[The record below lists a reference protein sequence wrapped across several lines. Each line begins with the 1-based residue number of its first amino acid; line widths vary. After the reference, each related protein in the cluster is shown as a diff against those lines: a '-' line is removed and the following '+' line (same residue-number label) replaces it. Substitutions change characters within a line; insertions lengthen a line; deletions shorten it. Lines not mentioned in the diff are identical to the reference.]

1 MAIIKIKFK
10 DTITMPSSAT
20 TFNITF
26 TTPENSDEYNKM
38 IVNYNNEGGINYY
51 YNSSV
56 TAVYNS
62 SGWRSYVYK
71 VIEIDTSQPNFQT
84 FINAMKSNIEG
95 VLLESGTYVWNS
107 EQPFWSGEFPT
118 STERKI
124 VKFNFT
130 SNNIQFASCGVSVY
144 GAGGEFHFAYGKSTA
159 TTNGDTYLNSDV
171 SSGKVLEVCNTEAYD
186 FWGGTDVYRTIILDT
201 DQYVDYDFYSNYV
214 GSKLNKKITS
224 YSITYNLTNCTSD
237 SSNPTTIEN
246 TASVIVTANRGY
258 KLPSTITVTNATY
271 TYEQSTGMI
280 DLSSPTGDVTITVVA
295 TQDDIIVYEN
305 QIISIANA
313 IRQVNSSSAKIKLDD
328 MPNLIGTFAKP
339 TGTKTIT
346 DTNVTD
352 VRNYANAQVSNAN
365 LTSANIVT
373 GKTILGI
380 AGSFSSDGT
389 LDASKM
395 LKGVI
400 GYSKGNKIIGII
412 ETYNGEIIE

>member
-1 MAIIKIKFK
+1 MATIKIKFK
-10 DTITMPSSAT
+10 DGFDLSTNVDISINFVCSGIPYQRIQVSNDLLRYQDISGDWVTCCNEVGWT
-20 TFNITF
+20 N
-26 TTPENSDEYNKM
+26 NK
-38 IVNYNNEGGINYY
+38 
-51 YNSSV
+51 
-56 TAVYNS
+56 
-62 SGWRSYVYK
+62 YK
-71 VIEIDTSQPNFQT
+71 IIEIDNTQTNFNE
-84 FINAMKSNIEG
+84 FINEFYLNIDG
-95 VLLESGTYVWNS
+95 AILKSGTYIWNS
-107 EQPFWSGEFPT
+107 EAPFYDNNFPT
-118 STERKI
+118 EVEKKI
-124 VKFNFT
+124 VKFNFK
-130 SNNIQFASCGVSVY
+130 SNNIEFASCGVSAYNYVY
-144 GAGGEFHFAYGKSTA
+144 HFAYGKSTA
-159 TTNGDTYLNSDV
+159 TPYSDSYSDDDV
-171 SSGKVLEVCNTEAYD
+171 SSGKAIEVCNTEVFEDNWLDEA
-186 FWGGTDVYRTIILDT
+186 YRTIILDT
-201 DQYVDYDFYSNYV
+201 DQSVDYDFYSNYV
-214 GSKLNKKITS
+214 GIKLNKQETPTS
-224 YSITYNLTNCTSD
+224 HSITYNLTNCTSD
-237 SSNPTTIEN
+237 SSNPTTISD
-246 TASVIVTANRGY
+246 TASVIITANRGY

-280 DLSSPTGDVTITVVA
+280 DLSNPTGDVTITVVA

-305 QIISIANA
+305 QLINIANA

-352 VRNYANAQVSNAN
+352 VRNYANAQVSDAN

>member
-1 MAIIKIKFK
+1 MATIKIKFK
-10 DTITMPSSAT
+10 DGFNLSANVDVSINFVCDGIPYQRIQVSNDLLRYQDISGDWVT
-20 TFNITF
+20 CCNEVGWTN
-26 TTPENSDEYNKM
+26 NK
-38 IVNYNNEGGINYY
+38 
-51 YNSSV
+51 
-56 TAVYNS
+56 
-62 SGWRSYVYK
+62 YK
-71 VIEIDTSQPNFQT
+71 IIEIDDTQTNFNE
-84 FINAMKSNIEG
+84 FINEFYLNIDG
-95 VLLESGTYVWNS
+95 AILESGTYIWNS
-107 EQPFWSGEFPT
+107 EAPFYDNNFPT
-118 STERKI
+118 EVEKKI
-124 VKFNFT
+124 VKFNFK
-130 SNNIQFASCGVSVY
+130 SNNIEFASCGVSAYNYVY
-144 GAGGEFHFAYGKSTA
+144 HFAYGKSTA
-159 TTNGDTYLNSDV
+159 TPYSDSYSDNDV
-171 SSGKVLEVCNTEAYD
+171 SSGKAIEVCNTEVFEDNWLDEA
-186 FWGGTDVYRTIILDT
+186 YRTIILDT
-201 DQYVDYDFYSNYV
+201 DQCVDYDFYSNYV
-214 GSKLNKKITS
+214 GIKLNKQETPTS
-224 YSITYNLTNCTSD
+224 HSITYNLTNCTSD
-237 SSNPTTIEN
+237 SSNPTTISD
-246 TASVIVTANRGY
+246 TASVIITANRGY

-280 DLSSPTGDVTITVVA
+280 DLSNPTGDVTITVIA

-305 QIISIANA
+305 QLTSIANA

-352 VRNYANAQVSNAN
+352 VRNYANAQVSDAN